1 MPAPARRQRPGSF
14 RSRRRCADA
23 QGTRWERGHPA
34 LAACPR
40 PRSGS
45 GDAFAPGLFHAS
57 EGVPPSTTAGRPR
70 SRSLFC
76 ARLGFVSVAGL
87 LAAACAPDT
96 PEAEAPAPIRFVEQA
111 EQRGIAD
118 AGLDGAGVAFN
129 DYDGDGDADIYI
141 TNNDSGT
148 LGLDF
153 HNRLWENDGRGYFT
167 DVAEARGVTNKGGL
181 GRGISLGDYD
191 LDGDDDLVVANMQ
204 SGVRDGYDPPVTLY
218 RNLLA
223 DTGEPTFEDVTG
235 EAGLIREGVS
245 DDQSN
250 KGVTAT
256 SGGVGFGDYDG
267 DGWLDLLWR
276 SADYDVDQALF
287 RNKGSGAFEDSTEAA
302 GVLLLESVKEAN
314 SQGSPGWFDF
324 DFDGDLDLLSPNEGG
339 PNVLFL
345 NQGEGKFAD
354 ITRSRR
360 PPSGWA
366 FLNPGNANGVC
377 LGDVDNDGD
386 IDAYLPNADQA
397 NRLIRNDYVETGAPG
412 FTDVT
417 FAWGAG
423 DLGGAR
429 GCTMADYDNDG
440 WLDIY
445 VSNGGPSNVLINDI
459 VADMPPFVQFY
470 IAFEPAAN
478 ALLRNNGDGTFTD
491 VTAGSGAQGLSIG
504 AGVASG
510 DVNGD
515 GFADIVGTART
526 FYNRGEML
534 SEPQRNFLWLNQGNS
549 NHWIKV
555 RLEGQRLNARV
566 RVVSGGLIQ
575 WRELFSSTGYNSVD
589 EPAPIFGL
597 GARASVDRVDV
608 CWAGGRSQTIFNPPV
623 DQELLAR
630 AADAAFQSPGAM
642 IQMNMAHTIS
652 TACAPATSTNGAQGV
667 AGLNSNPPTKAA
679 AMMPTEPNMLSMPI
693 TAPRSRGGASWPT
706 SAMLLIMA
714 LAMAM
719 PRSAKAGNMRRS
731 SGEPTKYIEP

>member
-1 MPAPARRQRPGSF
+1 MPAPTRRPHPGN
-14 RSRRRCADA
+14 
-23 QGTRWERGHPA
+23 
-34 LAACPR
+34 
-40 PRSGS
+40 
-45 GDAFAPGLFHAS
+45 
-57 EGVPPSTTAGRPR
+57 EGILPSTRAGHPR
-70 SRSLFC
+70 SRSLSC
-76 ARLGFVSVAGL
+76 ALLGPALIAVL
-87 LAAACAPDT
+87 LAAACAPDM

-111 EQRGIAD
+111 EERGIAD
-118 AGLDGAGVAFN
+118 LGLDGAGVAFN
-129 DYDGDGDADIYI
+129 DYDGDGDTDIYV

-148 LGLDF
+148 AGLDF
-153 HNRLWENDGRGYFT
+153 RNRLWENDGRGYFT
-167 DVAEARGVTNKGGL
+167 DVAQARGATNEGGL
-181 GRGISLGDYD
+181 GRGITFGDYD

-204 SGVRDGYDPPVTLY
+204 SGSRAGYDPPVTLY
-218 RNLLA
+218 RNLLS
-223 DTGEPTFEDVTG
+223 DTGDAQFEEVTG
-235 EAGLIREGVS
+235 EAGLMRRGVD

-250 KGVTAT
+250 KGITAT
-256 SGGVGFGDYDG
+256 SGGIGFGDYDS
-267 DGWLDLLWR
+267 DGWLDLVWR

-287 RNKGSGAFEDSTEAA
+287 RNLGNGTFEDTTQDA
-302 GVLLLESVKEAN
+302 GVVLLKSVKEAN

-324 DFDGDLDLLSPNEGG
+324 DFDGDLDLLAPNEGG
-339 PNVLFL
+339 PNVLYM
-345 NQGEGKFAD
+345 NQGGGKFAD

-397 NRLIRNDYVETGAPG
+397 NRLVRNDYAETGAPG
-412 FTDVT
+412 FTDIT
-417 FAWGAG
+417 LASGAG
-423 DLGGAR
+423 DSGGAR

-459 VADMPPFVQFY
+459 VEELPPSVQFY
-470 IAFEPAAN
+470 IAFEPATN
-478 ALLRNNGDGTFTD
+478 ALLRNNGDGTFSD
-491 VTAGSGAQGLSIG
+491 VTEGSGASGFSIG

-526 FYNRGEML
+526 FYNRGRML
-534 SEPQRNFLWLNQGNS
+534 SEPQRNFLWLNQGNG

-555 RLEGQRLNARV
+555 RLEGQRLNARI
-566 RVVSGGLIQ
+566 RVVSGDLIQ
-575 WRELFSSTGYNSVD
+575 WREIFSSTGYNSVD

-597 GARASVDRVDV
+597 GERASVDRVDV
-608 CWAGGRSQTIFNPPV
+608 CWADGRSQTFFNPPV
-623 DQELLAR
+623 DQELPAR
-630 AADAAFQSPGAM
+630 AADAAFQSPGAT
-642 IQMNMAHTIS
+642 IQMTMATTSS

-667 AGLNSNPPTKAA
+667 AGLNSAPPTTAA
-679 AMMPTEPNMLSMPI
+679 TMMPTEPNMLSMPI
-693 TAPRSRGGASWPT
+693 TAPRSRAGASWPT

-714 LAMAM
+714 PAMAM

>member
-1 MPAPARRQRPGSF
+1 M
-14 RSRRRCADA
+14 
-23 QGTRWERGHPA
+23 
-34 LAACPR
+34 AAH
-40 PRSGS
+40 PRSQG
-45 GDAFAPGLFHAS
+45 
-57 EGVPPSTTAGRPR
+57 
-70 SRSLFC
+70 LFC
-76 ARLGFVSVAGL
+76 ARLGPALVAGL
-87 LAAACAPDT
+87 LAAACVTDT
-96 PEAEAPAPIRFVEQA
+96 PEAQAPAPIRFVEQA
-111 EQRGIAD
+111 EERGIAD
-118 AGLDGAGVAFN
+118 TGLDGAGVAFN
-129 DYDGDGDADIYI
+129 DYDGDGDADIYV

-148 LGLDF
+148 AGLDF
-153 HNRLWENDGRGYFT
+153 RNRLWENDGRGYFT
-167 DVAEARGVTNKGGL
+167 DVAQARGATNEGGL
-181 GRGISLGDYD
+181 GRGITFGDYD

-204 SGVRDGYDPPVTLY
+204 SGSRAGYDPPVTLY

-223 DTGEPTFEDVTG
+223 DSGDAQFEEVTG
-235 EAGLIREGVS
+235 EAGLMRRGVD

-250 KGVTAT
+250 KGITAT

-267 DGWLDLLWR
+267 DGWLDLVWR

-287 RNKGSGAFEDSTEAA
+287 RNLGNGKFEDTTQDA
-302 GVLLLESVKEAN
+302 GVVLLKSVKEAN

-324 DFDGDLDLLSPNEGG
+324 DFDGDLDLLAPNEGG
-339 PNVLFL
+339 PSVLYM
-345 NQGEGKFAD
+345 NQGGGKFAD
-354 ITRSRR
+354 ITRSRT

-397 NRLIRNDYVETGAPG
+397 NRLVRNDYAETGAPG
-412 FTDVT
+412 FTDISL
-417 FAWGAG
+417 ASGAG

-459 VADMPPFVQFY
+459 VEELPPSVQFY
-470 IAFEPAAN
+470 IAFEPATN
-478 ALLRNNGDGTFTD
+478 TLLRNNGDGTFSD
-491 VTAGSGAQGLSIG
+491 VTEGSGAVGFSIG

-534 SEPQRNFLWLNQGNS
+534 SDPQRNFLWLNQGNG

-555 RLEGQRLNARV
+555 RLEGQRLNARI
-566 RVVSGGLIQ
+566 RVVSGDLIQ
-575 WRELFSSTGYNSVD
+575 WREIFSSTGYNSVD

-597 GARASVDRVDV
+597 GERASVDRVDV
-608 CWAGGRSQTIFNPPV
+608 CWADSRSQTFFNPPV

-630 AADAAFQSPGAM
+630 APDAAFQSPGAT
-642 IQMNMAHTIS
+642 IQMTMANTS
-652 TACAPATSTNGAQGV
+652 SAACAPATSTNGAHGV
-667 AGLNSNPPTKAA
+667 AGLNSAPPTTAA
-679 AMMPTEPNMLSMPI
+679 TMMPTEPNMLSMPI
-693 TAPRSRGGASWPT
+693 TAPRSRAGASWPT

-714 LAMAM
+714 PAMAM

>member
-1 MPAPARRQRPGSF
+1 MAAPARMQHPG
-14 RSRRRCADA
+14 
-23 QGTRWERGHPA
+23 
-34 LAACPR
+34 
-40 PRSGS
+40 
-45 GDAFAPGLFHAS
+45 S
-57 EGVPPSTTAGRPR
+57 EGVPPSTRAGRPR
-70 SRSLFC
+70 SQRFLH
-76 ARLGFVSVAGL
+76 ARLGPALIAVL

-111 EQRGIAD
+111 EERGIAD
-118 AGLDGAGVAFN
+118 LGLDGAGVAFS

-148 LGLDF
+148 AGLDF
-153 HNRLWENDGRGYFT
+153 RNRLWENDGRGYFT
-167 DVAEARGVTNKGGL
+167 DVAQARGATNEGGL
-181 GRGISLGDYD
+181 GRGITFGDYD

-204 SGVRDGYDPPVTLY
+204 SGSRAGYDPPVTLY

-223 DTGEPTFEDVTG
+223 DTGEAQFEEVTG
-235 EAGLIREGVS
+235 EAGLMRQGVD

-250 KGVTAT
+250 KGITAT

-267 DGWLDLLWR
+267 DGWLDLVWR

-287 RNKGSGAFEDSTEAA
+287 RNLGNGKFEDTTQDA
-302 GVLLLESVKEAN
+302 GVVLLKSVKEAN

-324 DFDGDLDLLSPNEGG
+324 DFDGDLDLLAPNEGG
-339 PNVLFL
+339 PNVLYM
-345 NQGEGKFAD
+345 NQGGGKFAD
-354 ITRSRR
+354 ITRSRT

-377 LGDVDNDGD
+377 LGDIDNDGD

-397 NRLIRNDYVETGAPG
+397 NRLVRNDYAETGAPG
-412 FTDVT
+412 FTDISL
-417 FAWGAG
+417 ASGAG
-423 DLGGAR
+423 DSGGAR

-459 VADMPPFVQFY
+459 VEEMPPSVQFY
-470 IAFEPAAN
+470 IAFEPAPN
-478 ALLRNNGDGTFTD
+478 ALLRNNGDGSFSD
-491 VTAGSGAQGLSIG
+491 VTEGSGASGFSIG

-534 SEPQRNFLWLNQGNS
+534 SDPQRNFLWLNQGNG

-555 RLEGQRLNARV
+555 RLEGQRLNARI
-566 RVVSGGLIQ
+566 RVASGDLVQ
-575 WRELFSSTGYNSVD
+575 WREIFSSTGYNSVD

-597 GARASVDRVDV
+597 GARVSVDRVDV
-608 CWAGGRSQTIFNPPV
+608 CWADGRSQTFLNPPV
-623 DQELLAR
+623 DQELPAR
-630 AADAAFQSPGAM
+630 AADAAFQSPGAT
-642 IQMNMAHTIS
+642 IQMTMATTSS
-652 TACAPATSTNGAQGV
+652 TACAPATSRNGAQGV
-667 AGLNSNPPTKAA
+667 AALNSAPPTPAA
-679 AMMPTEPNMLSMPI
+679 TMMPTEPNMLSMPI
-693 TAPRSRGGASWPT
+693 TAPRSRAGASWPT

-714 LAMAM
+714 PAMAM
-719 PRSAKAGNMRRS
+719 PRSAKAGNQRRS
-731 SGEPTKYIEP
+731 SGEPTKYIKP

>member
-1 MPAPARRQRPGSF
+1 M
-14 RSRRRCADA
+14 
-23 QGTRWERGHPA
+23 
-34 LAACPR
+34 AAH
-40 PRSGS
+40 PRSQHLS
-45 GDAFAPGLFHAS
+45 
-57 EGVPPSTTAGRPR
+57 
-70 SRSLFC
+70 C
-76 ARLGFVSVAGL
+76 ARLELALVAGL
-87 LAAACAPDT
+87 LATACAPDT
-96 PEAEAPAPIRFVEQA
+96 PEADALAPIRFVEQA
-111 EQRGIAD
+111 ELRGIAD
-118 AGLDGAGVAFN
+118 IGLDGAGVAFN
-129 DYDGDGDADIYI
+129 DYDGDGDTDIYV

-148 LGLDF
+148 AGLDF
-153 HNRLWENDGRGYFT
+153 RNRLWENDGRGYFT
-167 DVAEARGVTNKGGL
+167 DVAQARGATNEGGL
-181 GRGISLGDYD
+181 GRGITFGDYD

-204 SGVRDGYDPPVTLY
+204 SGSRAGYDPPVTLY
-218 RNLLA
+218 RNLLS
-223 DTGEPTFEDVTG
+223 DTGDAQFEEVTG
-235 EAGLIREGVS
+235 EAGLMRRGVD

-250 KGVTAT
+250 KGITAT

-267 DGWLDLLWR
+267 DGWLDLVWR

-287 RNKGSGAFEDSTEAA
+287 RNLGNGTFEDTTQDA
-302 GVLLLESVKEAN
+302 GVVLLKSVKEAN

-324 DFDGDLDLLSPNEGG
+324 DFDGDLDLLAPNEGG
-339 PNVLFL
+339 PNVLYM
-345 NQGEGKFAD
+345 NQGGGKFAD
-354 ITRSRR
+354 ITQSRT

-397 NRLIRNDYVETGAPG
+397 NRLVRNDYAETGAPG
-412 FTDVT
+412 FTDISL
-417 FAWGAG
+417 ASGAG

-459 VADMPPFVQFY
+459 VEELPPFVQFY
-470 IAFEPAAN
+470 IAFEPAPN
-478 ALLRNNGDGTFTD
+478 TLLRNNGDGTFSE
-491 VTAGSGAQGLSIG
+491 VTEGSGAAGFSIG

-526 FYNRGEML
+526 FYNRGRML
-534 SEPQRNFLWLNQGNS
+534 SEPQRNFLWLNQGNG

-555 RLEGQRLNARV
+555 RLEGQRLNARI
-566 RVVSGGLIQ
+566 RVVSGDLIQ
-575 WRELFSSTGYNSVD
+575 WREIFSSTGYNSVD

-597 GARASVDRVDV
+597 GERASVDRVDV
-608 CWAGGRSQTIFNPPV
+608 CWADGRSQTFFNPPV

-630 AADAAFQSPGAM
+630 AADAAFQSPGAT
-642 IQMNMAHTIS
+642 IQMTMANTSS

-667 AGLNSNPPTKAA
+667 AGLNSAPPTTAA
-679 AMMPTEPNMLSMPI
+679 TMMPTEPNMLSMPI
-693 TAPRSRGGASWPT
+693 TAPRSRAGASWPT

-714 LAMAM
+714 PAMAM

>member
-1 MPAPARRQRPGSF
+1 MAAPSRRQ
-14 RSRRRCADA
+14 
-23 QGTRWERGHPA
+23 HP
-34 LAACPR
+34 R
-40 PRSGS
+40 
-45 GDAFAPGLFHAS
+45 S
-57 EGVPPSTTAGRPR
+57 EGVPPSSRAGRPR
-70 SRSLFC
+70 SQRFLH
-76 ARLGFVSVAGL
+76 ALPGPALIAVL

-96 PEAEAPAPIRFVEQA
+96 PESEAPAPIRFVEQA
-111 EQRGIAD
+111 EERGIAD
-118 AGLDGAGVAFN
+118 LGLDGAGVAFS

-148 LGLDF
+148 AGLDF
-153 HNRLWENDGRGYFT
+153 RNRLWENDGRGYFT
-167 DVAEARGVTNKGGL
+167 DVAQARGATNEGGL
-181 GRGISLGDYD
+181 GRGITFGDYD

-204 SGVRDGYDPPVTLY
+204 SGSRAGYDPPVTLY

-223 DTGEPTFEDVTG
+223 DTGEAQFEEVTG
-235 EAGLIREGVS
+235 EAGLMRQGVD

-250 KGVTAT
+250 KGITAT

-267 DGWLDLLWR
+267 DGWLDLVWR

-287 RNKGSGAFEDSTEAA
+287 RNLGNGTFEDTTQDA
-302 GVLLLESVKEAN
+302 GVVLLKSVKEAN

-324 DFDGDLDLLSPNEGG
+324 DFDGDLDLLAPNEGG
-339 PNVLFL
+339 PNVLYM
-345 NQGEGKFAD
+345 NQGGGKFAD
-354 ITRSRR
+354 ITRSRT

-397 NRLIRNDYVETGAPG
+397 NRLVRNDYAETGAPG
-412 FTDVT
+412 FTDISL
-417 FAWGAG
+417 ASGAG
-423 DLGGAR
+423 DSGGAR

-459 VADMPPFVQFY
+459 VEEMPPSVQFY
-470 IAFEPAAN
+470 IAFEPAPN
-478 ALLRNNGDGTFTD
+478 ALLRNNGDGSFSD
-491 VTAGSGAQGLSIG
+491 VTEGSGASGFSIG

-534 SEPQRNFLWLNQGNS
+534 SDPQRNFLWLNQGNG

-555 RLEGQRLNARV
+555 RLEGQRLNARI
-566 RVVSGGLIQ
+566 RVASGDLVQ
-575 WRELFSSTGYNSVD
+575 WREIFSSTGYNSVD

-597 GARASVDRVDV
+597 GARVSVDRVDV
-608 CWAGGRSQTIFNPPV
+608 CWADGRSQTFLNPPV
-623 DQELLAR
+623 DQELPAR
-630 AADAAFQSPGAM
+630 AADAAFQSPGAT
-642 IQMNMAHTIS
+642 IQMTMATTSS
-652 TACAPATSTNGAQGV
+652 TACAPATSRNGAQGV
-667 AGLNSNPPTKAA
+667 AALNSAPPTPAA
-679 AMMPTEPNMLSMPI
+679 TMMPTEPNMLSMPI
-693 TAPRSRGGASWPT
+693 TAPRSRAGASWPT

-714 LAMAM
+714 PAMAM
-719 PRSAKAGNMRRS
+719 PRSAKAGNQRRS
-731 SGEPTKYIEP
+731 SGEPTKYIKP